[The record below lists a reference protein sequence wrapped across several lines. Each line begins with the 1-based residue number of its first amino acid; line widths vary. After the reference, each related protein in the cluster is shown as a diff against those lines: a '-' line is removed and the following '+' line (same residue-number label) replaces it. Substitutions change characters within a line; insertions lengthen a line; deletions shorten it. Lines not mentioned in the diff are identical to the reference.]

1 MSIKKVNKNMVYSE
15 NELIFCNNCKIEI
28 ENIKKQG
35 VMSKVELL
43 LVKHPQKVF
52 QVNYPI
58 VKDDGS
64 IEIITAYRVQYN
76 LNLGPGKGGIRF
88 HQDVDLDEVSELAFG
103 MMLKTSV
110 TGLPFG
116 GAKGGIRINPKK
128 YSKVELEKISR
139 GYVRELFDAIG
150 PKKDV
155 PAPDVNTNPEI
166 MSWMLDE
173 YEKIAGEKSPA
184 FITGKP
190 VADGGSEGRDKSTA
204 MGGFYLLN
212 EEYKDTEDKKNI
224 SVAIQGFGNAGAVM
238 AELLYENGYKVV
250 AISDSSGGVYD
261 DSGLNITEIMDELY
275 KDGKKV
281 GRINSL
287 KGDKISNEELLELSV
302 DLLVPA
308 ALGGVINSENVEDI
322 RATKILELANGPI
335 LPNVE
340 KVLESNGI
348 SVIPG
353 LIANSGGVI
362 VSYFEWEQNLKGEHW
377 TLEEVN
383 RKLKERIVGA
393 FYKIKDLAQKENL
406 SLRKAANKIA
416 ITRVIK
422 NVNVN

>member
-1 MSIKKVNKNMVYSE
+1 MVYSE
-15 NELIFCNNCKIEI
+15 NELVFCVNCKKEI

-35 VMSKVELL
+35 VMTKEELL

-58 VKDDGS
+58 KKDDGT

-110 TGLPFG
+110 TDLPFG
-116 GAKGGIRINPKK
+116 GAKGGVRINPKN
-128 YSKVELEKISR
+128 YSKSELEKISR
-139 GYVRELFDAIG
+139 GYVRELFNAVG
-150 PKKDV
+150 PTKDV
-155 PAPDVNTNPEI
+155 PAPDVNTNPQI

-190 VADGGSEGRDKSTA
+190 ISDGGSEGRDKATA
-204 MGGFYLLN
+204 MGGFYILG
-212 EEYKDTEDKKNI
+212 EEYADVEDKSSI
-224 SVAIQGFGNAGAVM
+224 SVAIQGFGNAGSVM
-238 AELLYENGYKVV
+238 AELLYDDGYKVV
-250 AISDSSGGVYD
+250 AISDSSCALYD
-261 DSGLNITEIMDELY
+261 KNGLNIPEILEKTY
-275 KDGKKV
+275 KDGSKIA
-281 GRINSL
+281 RLDSL
-287 KGDKISNEELLELSV
+287 DLEKITNEELLELDV

-308 ALGGVINSENVEDI
+308 ALGGVINSQNADNIKAPIV
-322 RATKILELANGPI
+322 LELANGPVLPDAEQI
-335 LPNVE
+335 LE
-340 KVLESNGI
+340 AKGTRI
-348 SVIPG
+348 IPG

-362 VSYFEWEQNLKGEHW
+362 VSYFEWDQNLKGEHW

-383 RKLKERIVGA
+383 TKLKGRIIGA
-393 FYKIKDLAQKENL
+393 FSKIKDLAQKENL

-416 ITRVIK
+416 IKRVIDK
-422 NVNVN
+422 ADIN

>member
-1 MSIKKVNKNMVYSE
+1 MVYSE

>member
-1 MSIKKVNKNMVYSE
+1 MVYSE
-15 NELIFCNNCKIEI
+15 NELVFCVNCKKEI

-35 VMSKVELL
+35 VMTKEELL

-58 VKDDGS
+58 KKDDGT

-110 TGLPFG
+110 TDLPFG
-116 GAKGGIRINPKK
+116 GAKGGVRINPKN
-128 YSKVELEKISR
+128 YSKSELEKISR
-139 GYVRELFDAIG
+139 GYVRELFNAVG
-150 PKKDV
+150 PTKDV
-155 PAPDVNTNPEI
+155 PAPDVNTNPQI

-190 VADGGSEGRDKSTA
+190 ISDGGSEGRDKSTA
-204 MGGFYLLN
+204 MGGFYILG
-212 EEYKDTEDKKNI
+212 EEYADVEDKSSI
-224 SVAIQGFGNAGAVM
+224 CVAIQGFGNAGSVM
-238 AELLYENGYKVV
+238 AELLYNDGYKVV
-250 AISDSSGGVYD
+250 AISDSSCALYD
-261 DSGLNITEIMDELY
+261 KNGLNIPKILEKTY
-275 KDGKKV
+275 KDGSKIA
-281 GRINSL
+281 RLDSL
-287 KGDKISNEELLELSV
+287 DLEKITNEELLELDV

-308 ALGGVINSENVEDI
+308 ALGGVINSQNADNIKAPIV
-322 RATKILELANGPI
+322 LELANGPVLPDAEQI
-335 LPNVE
+335 LE
-340 KVLESNGI
+340 AKGTRI
-348 SVIPG
+348 IPG

-362 VSYFEWEQNLKGEHW
+362 VSYFEWDQNLKGEHW

-383 RKLKERIVGA
+383 TKLKDRIIGA
-393 FYKIKDLAQKENL
+393 FSKIKDLAQKENL

-416 ITRVIK
+416 IKRVIDK
-422 NVNVN
+422 ADIN

>member
-1 MSIKKVNKNMVYSE
+1 MVYSE
-15 NELIFCNNCKIEI
+15 NELVFCINCKKEI

-35 VMSKVELL
+35 VMTKEELL

-58 VKDDGS
+58 KKDDGT

-110 TGLPFG
+110 TDLPFG
-116 GAKGGIRINPKK
+116 GAKGGVRINPKN
-128 YSKVELEKISR
+128 YSKSELEKISR
-139 GYVRELFDAIG
+139 GYVRELFNAVG
-150 PKKDV
+150 PTKDV
-155 PAPDVNTNPEI
+155 PAPDVNTNPQI

-190 VADGGSEGRDKSTA
+190 ISDGGSEGRDKATA
-204 MGGFYLLN
+204 MGGFYILG
-212 EEYKDTEDKKNI
+212 EEYADVEDKSSI
-224 SVAIQGFGNAGAVM
+224 SVAIQGFGNAGSVM
-238 AELLYENGYKVV
+238 AELLYNDGYKVV
-250 AISDSSGGVYD
+250 AISDSSCALYEKN
-261 DSGLNITEIMDELY
+261 GLNIPKILEKTY
-275 KDGKKV
+275 KDGSKIA
-281 GRINSL
+281 RLNSL
-287 KGDKISNEELLELSV
+287 DLEKITNEELLELDV

-308 ALGGVINSENVEDI
+308 ALGGVINSQNADNIKAPIV
-322 RATKILELANGPI
+322 LELANGPV
-335 LPNVE
+335 LPDAE
-340 KVLESNGI
+340 QILESKGTRI
-348 SVIPG
+348 IPG

-362 VSYFEWEQNLKGEHW
+362 VSYFEWDQNLKGEHW

-383 RKLKERIVGA
+383 AKLKDRIIGA
-393 FYKIKDLAQKENL
+393 FSKIKDLAQKENL

-416 ITRVIK
+416 IKRVIDK
-422 NVNVN
+422 ADIN